1 MLSANILL
9 SGNNYRKVA
18 LLFKFMAMG
27 MVTESTYYRIQDAYC
42 IEPVQDFWENINAK
56 VMERMRQKDHIV
68 VLGEGYFCFFADIN
82 YVEINVYQRRSQC
95 ETCDSNAF

>member
-1 MLSANILL
+1 MQGGDFMLSTNILL

-42 IEPVQDFWENINAK
+42 IEPVQDFWDNINAK
-56 VMERMRQKDHIV
+56 VMERMRQKEHMV
-68 VLGEGYFCFFADIN
+68 VLGDAYFCVFVNIN
-82 YVEINVYQRRSQC
+82 YRQI
-95 ETCDSNAF
+95 